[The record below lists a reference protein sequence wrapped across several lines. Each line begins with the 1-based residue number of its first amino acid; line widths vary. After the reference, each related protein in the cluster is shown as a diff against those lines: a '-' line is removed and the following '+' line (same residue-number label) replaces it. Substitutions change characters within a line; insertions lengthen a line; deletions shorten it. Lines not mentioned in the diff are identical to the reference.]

1 MAPEDA
7 RIQDVQAWLCKAGLD
22 LRAATHEALAP
33 DEGLWGDVMFHAQQ
47 AAEKAMKALLAW
59 HDVPV
64 RKTHNLEELGR
75 QCVALDVTLGALA
88 DQAAPLTEYAWRFR
102 YPGESDEPVREEAEQ
117 ALAVARIVYESILA
131 RVPPEARP

>member
-7 RIQDVQAWLCKAGLD
+7 RLQDVQAWLSKAALD
-22 LRAATHEALAP
+22 LRAAAHEVSAP
-33 DEGLWGDVMFHAQQ
+33 EEGLWGDVMFHAQQ
-47 AAEKAMKALLAW
+47 ATEKAMKAFLAW

-75 QCVALDVTLGALA
+75 LCVGLDATLGKLA
-88 DQAAPLTEYAWRFR
+88 DEAAPLTEYAWRFR

-117 ALAVARIVYESILA
+117 ALAVARDVYESIVTRL
-131 RVPPEARP
+131 PPEARA